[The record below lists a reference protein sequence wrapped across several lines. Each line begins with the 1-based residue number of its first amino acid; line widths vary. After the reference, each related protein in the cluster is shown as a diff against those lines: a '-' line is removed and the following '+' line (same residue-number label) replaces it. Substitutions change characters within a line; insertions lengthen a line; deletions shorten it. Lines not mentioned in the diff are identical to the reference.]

1 MKVLNRYLG
10 PDALRLRN
18 VSVLSVDHV
27 FRSAVGFVVAVL
39 VARHLGPDRYGT
51 FAYVFGIVGLFAPLT
66 VFGLQHFTIR
76 RLVSTPEEH
85 AATLGTA
92 LLIRSAGSIAAFILV
107 IFVPLIVDGPRDATI
122 ELLAL
127 AGLMLIA
134 LPSETLNDVFRARE
148 RMGWIAAPKSAV
160 AAIIAI
166 ATVLLVWRDA
176 SLIGFVAVRV
186 GEAVLLA
193 LATWIALSQF
203 LRGAPRLAF
212 DRDLAGTMLRTG
224 TPLFLSAI
232 SVIIYMRID
241 QVMLG
246 AMTDASV
253 LGNYAVATKFA
264 EIVYFIPIAIAA
276 SYYAG
281 MVRSHDTSKD
291 MFRSEMQALFDVVGL
306 VTIALALAVAITA
319 WFILIPTFGADY
331 AEAVPMVAVLAPSV
345 VFVGLGVA
353 RSNVLTIEGWNWTSF
368 VTTSAGAVLNVG
380 LNLVLIPH
388 YGGIGAALAT
398 VAAYAF
404 AVIGGSYLLPWMWPV
419 AGALVRSLNPIGA
432 ARRVA
437 RLAATQGETA
447 V

>member
-1 MKVLNRYLG
+1 
-10 PDALRLRN
+10 
-18 VSVLSVDHV
+18 
-27 FRSAVGFVVAVL
+27 
-39 VARHLGPDRYGT
+39 
-51 FAYVFGIVGLFAPLT
+51 
-66 VFGLQHFTIR
+66 
-76 RLVSTPEEH
+76 
-85 AATLGTA
+85 
-92 LLIRSAGSIAAFILV
+92 
-107 IFVPLIVDGPRDATI
+107 
-122 ELLAL
+122 
-127 AGLMLIA
+127 
-134 LPSETLNDVFRARE
+134 
-148 RMGWIAAPKSAV
+148 
-160 AAIIAI
+160 
-166 ATVLLVWRDA
+166 
-176 SLIGFVAVRV
+176 
-186 GEAVLLA
+186 
-193 LATWIALSQF
+193 
-203 LRGAPRLAF
+203 
-212 DRDLAGTMLRTG
+212 
-224 TPLFLSAI
+224 
-232 SVIIYMRID
+232 
-241 QVMLG
+241 
-246 AMTDASV
+246 
-253 LGNYAVATKFA
+253 KFA
-264 EIVYFIPIAIAA
+264 EIVYFIPIAIAV